1 MQSIIS
7 QLTALQSANK
17 ALYELTVDLDLLKAI
32 SSMTFHVDQA
42 IKVLLEQSEGLTT
55 IDFVKLLEDSEA
67 IEILDEVVDT
77 DAISELENLFFSAI
91 DNMED
96 SIIGLFLTELIEKIE
111 QHYTNLVES
120 IHALNSRLNEYKN
133 N

>member
-55 IDFVKLLEDSEA
+55 IDFVKLLEESEA

-111 QHYTNLVES
+111 RHYTNLVES